1 MIKNV
6 TVFVTLYF
14 SFSFSLYTQ
23 EAILTAGGNTQ
34 ENNSSTISFSIGQLF
49 VNFKSNST
57 GSLTEGIQQSFI
69 LNPLDIDENLLKNIK
84 IYPNPT
90 SKFLFINPNNQ
101 PIKVELY
108 DIQGKLLFKKEVK
121 TLQKIDLRN
130 LSLSTYLL
138 KISNVEKSKIS
149 NFKIIKQN

>member
-69 LNPLDIDENLLKNIK
+69 LNPLDI
-84 IYPNPT
+84 
-90 SKFLFINPNNQ
+90 
-101 PIKVELY
+101 
-108 DIQGKLLFKKEVK
+108 
-121 TLQKIDLRN
+121 
-130 LSLSTYLL
+130 
-138 KISNVEKSKIS
+138 
-149 NFKIIKQN
+149 